1 MSMLGKIISKT
12 AATASAGD
20 SIDTVFGPST
30 HFKGVLSFEGS
41 VRIDGKFDGEI
52 SAGGTLVIG
61 EGAMVKANI
70 RVGQVVV
77 AGQVHGDIEA
87 TESLEVQPT
96 GRIYGDIQTPE
107 LQLARGVT
115 LEGKCVINRRPDG
128 SMALNIGDSGSAKAQ
143 SPGRDGN
150 ALRVP
155 QKVG

>member
-1 MSMLGKIISKT
+1 MLKGLMSRSPDSS
-12 AATASAGD
+12 AADAGI
-20 SIDTVFGPST
+20 IDTVLGPGT

-52 SAGGTLVIG
+52 AHGGMLVVG
-61 EGAMVKANI
+61 EGAVINANVRVKRI
-70 RVGQVVV
+70 VV

-115 LEGKCVINRRPDG
+115 LEGKVVINRKSDG
-128 SMALNIGDSGSAKAQ
+128 SMAVNIGESSLPKSSGREV
-143 SPGRDGN
+143 SP
-150 ALRVP
+150 LRVA